1 METTI
6 VILKTDL
13 QRSPN
18 IGQELSQLSDR
29 VVETEDACQYFPLE
43 GKLVDFMKILMKYI
57 LSYELQ
63 YEE

>member
-6 VILKTDL
+6 VIFKTDL
-13 QRSPN
+13 QKSPN

-29 VVETEDACQYFPLE
+29 VKELEDACQYFPLE
-43 GKLVDFMKILMKYI
+43 GKLVDFMRILMKYN